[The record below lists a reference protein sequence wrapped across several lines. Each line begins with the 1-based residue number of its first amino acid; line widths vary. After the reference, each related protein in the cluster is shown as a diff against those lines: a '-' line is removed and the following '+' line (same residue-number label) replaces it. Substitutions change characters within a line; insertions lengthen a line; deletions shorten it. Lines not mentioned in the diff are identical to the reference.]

1 MKLGYVPNVYINQDC
16 MLTTPFDMMANQI
29 IEENRGKINMVVVA
43 WEFLKLSKDIKLA

>member
-16 MLTTPFDMMANQI
+16 MLTTPFDMMAI
-29 IEENRGKINMVVVA
+29 VEKINMVVVA